1 VRGVL
6 YMAEWKLGHEKEP
19 GEEEVVIYWWLG
31 EEWHRSLIGGRDAMQ
46 THAAFSRGHL
56 IWDLIM
62 LWVRAVDYQKKDI
75 VDALFYPISFCFSSV
90 AFGSLLL

>member
-1 VRGVL
+1 
-6 YMAEWKLGHEKEP
+6 MAEWKLGHEKEP

-62 LWVRAVDYQKKDI
+62 LWVRAVDYQKKRYRGCL
-75 VDALFYPISFCFSSV
+75 VLPHFFF
-90 AFGSLLL
+90 AFPLLLLGLCSYDHDP